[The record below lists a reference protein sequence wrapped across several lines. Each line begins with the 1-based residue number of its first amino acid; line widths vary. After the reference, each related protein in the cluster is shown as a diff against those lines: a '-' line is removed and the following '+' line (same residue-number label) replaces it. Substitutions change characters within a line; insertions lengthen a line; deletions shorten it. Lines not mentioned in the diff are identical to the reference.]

1 MTGPGRPRFGALL
14 GIVVLVVAACATA
27 ASPGSSASK
36 TIRPSDSSGVATG
49 PTSPVVGIVTSVDPV
64 APPSPS
70 AAAGKTPKPSAKP
83 AKTPA
88 PTASPAGPKVLGFTL
103 LTTAGD
109 TLTFVIGD
117 LDNADDFPPQ
127 SLYDRMSTEDP
138 IRVDFTVDGEKLVAT
153 HIEDAG

>member
-1 MTGPGRPRFGALL
+1 MAGPGRARLGALL
-14 GIVVLVVAACATA
+14 AVVALVIGACATA

-36 TIRPSDSSGVATG
+36 TIRPSDSAGVATG
-49 PTSPVVGIVTSVDPV
+49 PSSPVVGIVTSVDPV

-70 AAAGKTPKPSAKP
+70 VAAGKTAKPSAKP
-83 AKTPA
+83 TKTPV
-88 PTASPAGPKVLGFTL
+88 PTASPSGPKVTGFTL

-109 TLTFVIGD
+109 TLTFVIGN
-117 LDNADDFPPQ
+117 LDNAVDFPPD

-138 IRVDFTVDGEKLVAT
+138 IRVDFTVDGTRLVAT

>member
-1 MTGPGRPRFGALL
+1 MAGPRRARLVAGLA
-14 GIVVLVVAACATA
+14 IAVLVVAGCATA
-27 ASPGSSASK
+27 TSPGSSTSK

-64 APPSPS
+64 APPLPS

-88 PTASPAGPKVLGFTL
+88 STASPSGPKVLGFTL
-103 LTTAGD
+103 LTTTGD
-109 TLTFVIGD
+109 TLTFVIGE
-117 LDNADDFPPQ
+117 LDNVNDFPPQ
-127 SLYDRMSTEDP
+127 SLYDRVSSEDP
-138 IRVDFTVDGEKLVAT
+138 IRVDFTVDGNKLVAT

>member
-1 MTGPGRPRFGALL
+1 MGPIRRARLGVLL
-14 GIVVLVVAACATA
+14 AAVVLVVGACATA

-36 TIRPSDSSGVATG
+36 TIRPSDSAGAPVG
-49 PTSPVVGIVTSVDPV
+49 PSSPVVGIVTSVDPV

-70 AAAGKTPKPSAKP
+70 PAGKTPKPSGKP
-83 AKTPA
+83 KTPP
-88 PTASPAGPKVLGFTL
+88 PTASPAPTKVKGFTL

-109 TLTFVIGD
+109 TLTFVIGE
-117 LDNADDFPPQ
+117 LDNADEFPPD

-138 IRVDFTVDGEKLVAT
+138 IRVDFTVEGNELVVT